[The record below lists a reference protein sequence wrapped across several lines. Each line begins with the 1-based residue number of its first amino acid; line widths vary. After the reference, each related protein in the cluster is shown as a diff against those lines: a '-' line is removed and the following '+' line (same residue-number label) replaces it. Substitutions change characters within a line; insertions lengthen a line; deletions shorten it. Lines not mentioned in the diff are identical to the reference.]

1 MRTAAVV
8 GTGLIGTSVA
18 LALTA
23 RGVTTYLIDRD
34 EAAARTAAALGAG
47 TVGAP
52 PAPVD
57 LAVLAV
63 PPGTVAQVLEEHQKD
78 GLAQAYTDVAGV
90 KARTQADLEAR
101 GCDLT
106 SFVGGHPMAGRER
119 SGPRAGRAD
128 LFDGRPWV
136 LTPHPAT
143 GSAVL
148 RRGLELVRLCGAVP
162 VVLGPDAHDRAVA
175 LVSHVP
181 HLLATLMAARLC
193 DGEDFA
199 VRLAGQGLRDVTRIA
214 AGDAGLWTDILAT
227 NAEAVA
233 EVLGGLAEDLDVA
246 LRALRA
252 LAAHPSGPARSD
264 PAAELTA
271 LLRRGNTGRAR
282 IPGKHGGTALP
293 YSSVRV
299 VLRDRANELAR
310 LLADASLTGANIED
324 IRLEHA
330 THKDAGLVE
339 LLVAGE
345 SAGRLAAGLTRRAWT
360 VHVERPGARR
370 PNDSGPKGPWQ
381 AIPGVRLCG
390 QQ

>member
-1 MRTAAVV
+1 MALPELRTAAVV

-47 TVGAP
+47 TFGAP

-63 PPGTVAQVLEEHQKD
+63 PPATVAEVLEEHQKD
-78 GLAQAYTDVAGV
+78 GLAQAYTDVASV
-90 KARTQADLEAR
+90 KGRPQAELAAR

-143 GSAVL
+143 RSAVL
-148 RRGLELVRLCGAVP
+148 RRGLELVRLCGSVP
-162 VVLGPDAHDRAVA
+162 VVLGPEAHDRAVA

-193 DGEDFA
+193 DGEGFA
-199 VRLAGQGLRDVTRIA
+199 YGWQARGCAMSPGSPRATPACGRTSSRPMRRPWRRSWASSPRTSTRCCGRCGRWPRLPPVRR
-214 AGDAGLWTDILAT
+214 
-227 NAEAVA
+227 
-233 EVLGGLAEDLDVA
+233 
-246 LRALRA
+246 
-252 LAAHPSGPARSD
+252 GPAPPR
-264 PAAELTA
+264 
-271 LLRRGNTGRAR
+271 N
-282 IPGKHGGTALP
+282 
-293 YSSVRV
+293 
-299 VLRDRANELAR
+299 
-310 LLADASLTGANIED
+310 
-324 IRLEHA
+324 
-330 THKDAGLVE
+330 
-339 LLVAGE
+339 
-345 SAGRLAAGLTRRAWT
+345 
-360 VHVERPGARR
+360 
-370 PNDSGPKGPWQ
+370 
-381 AIPGVRLCG
+381 
-390 QQ
+390 

>member
-1 MRTAAVV
+1 MALPELRTAAVV

-47 TVGAP
+47 TFGAP

-63 PPGTVAQVLEEHQKD
+63 PPAKVAEVLEEQQKD
-78 GLAQAYTDVAGV
+78 GLAQAYTDVASV
-90 KARTQADLEAR
+90 KGRPQAELAAR

-143 GSAVL
+143 RSAVL

-162 VVLGPDAHDRAVA
+162 VVLGPEAHDRAVA

-233 EVLGGLAEDLDVA
+233 EVLGEVAQDLDAV
-246 LRALRA
+246 LRALRT
-252 LAAHPSGPARSD
+252 LAVAPAGPARSR

-271 LLRRGNTGRAR
+271 LLRRGNTGHAK

-330 THKDAGLVE
+330 TNKDAGLVE

-345 SAGRLAAGLTRRAWT
+345 SAGRLAADLTRREWT
-360 VHVERPGARR
+360 VHV
-370 PNDSGPKGPWQ
+370 
-381 AIPGVRLCG
+381 
-390 QQ
+390 

>member
-1 MRTAAVV
+1 MALPELRTAAVV

-34 EAAARTAAALGAG
+34 GAAARTAAALGAG
-47 TVGAP
+47 TAGAP

-63 PPGTVAQVLEEHQKD
+63 PPGKVAEVLEEHQKD
-78 GLAQAYTDVAGV
+78 GLARAYTDVASV
-90 KARTQADLEAR
+90 KGRPQAELAAR

-143 GSAVL
+143 RSAVL

-162 VVLGPDAHDRAVA
+162 VVLAPDAHDRAVA

-214 AGDAGLWTDILAT
+214 AGDAGLWTDILVT

-233 EVLGGLAEDLDVA
+233 EVLGELAEDLDAV
-246 LRALRA
+246 LRALRT
-252 LAAHPSGPARSD
+252 LAATPAGPARSG
-264 PAAELTA
+264 PAAELTG
-271 LLRRGNTGRAR
+271 LLRRGNTGHAR

-330 THKDAGLVE
+330 TNKDAGLAE

-345 SAGRLAAGLTRRAWT
+345 SAGRLAADLTRREWT
-360 VHVERPGARR
+360 VHV
-370 PNDSGPKGPWQ
+370 
-381 AIPGVRLCG
+381 
-390 QQ
+390 